1 MVSRNLNFKTVEEA
15 RVHINKSK
23 MIVNPSNTTIK
34 EKRFVIVA
42 DNKNDEQMLKQALVG
57 MKNVKWIDIL
67 FQETK
72 EKKVWADYQI

>member
-1 MVSRNLNFKTVEEA
+1 MVTRDLNFKTVEEA

-23 MIVNPSNTTIK
+23 MIVNPSNIIIK

-42 DNKNDEQMLKQALVG
+42 YNKNDEQMLKQALVG

-72 EKKVWADYQI
+72 EKKV

>member
-1 MVSRNLNFKTVEEA
+1 MVSRDLNFKTVEEA

-42 DNKNDEQMLKQALVG
+42 DNKNNEQMLKKALVG

-67 FQETK
+67 LEEAK
-72 EKKVWADYQI
+72 EKV

>member
-1 MVSRNLNFKTVEEA
+1 MVSRDLNFKTVEEA
-15 RVHINKSK
+15 RVHIHRSK

-34 EKRFVIVA
+34 EKRFVIVV
-42 DNKNDEQMLKQALVG
+42 DNKSDEQMLKQALVG

-72 EKKVWADYQI
+72 EKKV

>member
-1 MVSRNLNFKTVEEA
+1 MVSRDLNFKTVEEA
-15 RVHINKSK
+15 RAYINKSK
-23 MIVNPSNTTIK
+23 IIVNPSNTTIK

-72 EKKVWADYQI
+72 EKKV

>member
-1 MVSRNLNFKTVEEA
+1 MAPKDLNFKTVEEA

-42 DNKNDEQMLKQALVG
+42 DNKNNEQMLKKALVG

-72 EKKVWADYQI
+72 EKKVWAE

>member
-1 MVSRNLNFKTVEEA
+1 MVSRDLNFKTVEEA

-42 DNKNDEQMLKQALVG
+42 DNKNDEQMLKKALVG

-67 FQETK
+67 LKEAK
-72 EKKVWADYQI
+72 EKL

>member
-72 EKKVWADYQI
+72 EKKVWAE

>member
-42 DNKNDEQMLKQALVG
+42 DNKNDEQMLKKALVG

-72 EKKVWADYQI
+72 EKKV

>member
-1 MVSRNLNFKTVEEA
+1 MVSRDLNFKTVEEA

-57 MKNVKWIDIL
+57 MKNVKWIHIL

-72 EKKVWADYQI
+72 EKKV

>member
-1 MVSRNLNFKTVEEA
+1 MVTRDLNFKTVEEA

-23 MIVNPSNTTIK
+23 MIVNPSNIIIK

-42 DNKNDEQMLKQALVG
+42 YYKNDEQMLKQALVG

-72 EKKVWADYQI
+72 EKRV

>member
-1 MVSRNLNFKTVEEA
+1 MVPKDLNFKTVEEA

-42 DNKNDEQMLKQALVG
+42 DNKNNEQMLKKALVG

-72 EKKVWADYQI
+72 EKRV

>member
-1 MVSRNLNFKTVEEA
+1 MVTRDLNFKTVEEA

-23 MIVNPSNTTIK
+23 MIVNPSNIIIK

-42 DNKNDEQMLKQALVG
+42 YNKNDEQMLKQALVG

-72 EKKVWADYQI
+72 EKRV

>member
-1 MVSRNLNFKTVEEA
+1 MVSRDLNFKTVEEA

-72 EKKVWADYQI
+72 EKKV

>member
-1 MVSRNLNFKTVEEA
+1 MVSRDLNFKTVEEA

-42 DNKNDEQMLKQALVG
+42 DNKNDEQMLKKALVG

-67 FQETK
+67 LKEAK
-72 EKKVWADYQI
+72 EKV

>member
-1 MVSRNLNFKTVEEA
+1 MVPRDLNFKTVEEA
-15 RVHINKSK
+15 RAYINKAK

-34 EKRFVIVA
+34 EKRFVIAV
-42 DNKNDEQMLKQALVG
+42 DNKSNEQMLRQALVG

-72 EKKVWADYQI
+72 EKKVWAE

>member
-1 MVSRNLNFKTVEEA
+1 MVPKDLNFKTVEEA

-42 DNKNDEQMLKQALVG
+42 DNKNDEQMLKKALVG

-72 EKKVWADYQI
+72 EKRV

>member
-1 MVSRNLNFKTVEEA
+1 MVSRDLNFKTVEEA

-42 DNKNDEQMLKQALVG
+42 DNKNNEQMLKKALVG

-72 EKKVWADYQI
+72 EKKV

>member
-1 MVSRNLNFKTVEEA
+1 MVSRDLNFKTVEEA

-42 DNKNDEQMLKQALVG
+42 DNKNDEQMLKKALVG

-72 EKKVWADYQI
+72 EKKVWAK